1 MAVTKGHGNPKW
13 TRDETILALDLY
25 FDSDGQIP
33 SSNSAEVIELSDLL
47 RCLPYHA
54 EAARKASFRNPD
66 RVAFKLQNLRQIA
79 TGKGLSNTSKMDA
92 LIWEELGQN
101 KEQTKLLATLIRTGV
116 QVIENTKDE
125 IDEDDYFTEG
135 RVVTE
140 THRRRE
146 RNPQVRS
153 KLIEQRKTQDELKCD
168 ICDCGPVSDEPG
180 LAECIFEAH
189 HIIPLSTNA

>member
-1 MAVTKGHGNPKW
+1 M
-13 TRDETILALDLY
+13 
-25 FDSDGQIP
+25 
-33 SSNSAEVIELSDLL
+33 
-47 RCLPYHA
+47 
-54 EAARKASFRNPD
+54 
-66 RVAFKLQNLRQIA
+66 RQIA
-79 TGKGLSNTSKMDA
+79 TGKGLGNTSKMDA

-153 KLIEQRKTQDELKCD
+153 KLIEQRKTQGEFKCD
-168 ICDCGPVSDEPG
+168 ICDCGPFSDEPD

-189 HIIPLSTNA
+189 HIIPLSTNASSIKTRLEDMALLSASCHRFIHRAISLKKAWVSIDEAKKLLKK